1 MGEGRKKGRKAERA
15 VKHLC
20 FRMGPP
26 APRRFDLRMG
36 GRQRRVALT
45 CFFTATCFLTATLVL
60 YSHLHSLSPLA
71 HPATRLS
78 RSLRLTTIVPATR
91 SLRLGWAFILCDP
104 ARLHIVRG
112 TMALLVKGG
121 ADHRTFHTF
130 DMCAAHGPSHW
141 SLPLVPRLNMHAP
154 TNTLAAERAVPMP
167 HRGSSS
173 HSSARQRVVDM
184 VNMRQATAWNRKT
197 VT

>member
-141 SLPLVPRLNMHAP
+141 SLPLVPRTHWP
-154 TNTLAAERAVPMP
+154 RSGPCRCPIVAAA
-167 HRGSSS
+167 
-173 HSSARQRVVDM
+173 
-184 VNMRQATAWNRKT
+184 ATAPPANASWTWSTCDKPRHGIGKR
-197 VT
+197 